1 MADQTTFV
9 DVVVPL
15 AIPNLL
21 TYRVPREIENE
32 VLVGQRIVVQLG
44 KSKLYTALI
53 RKIHNQAPAK
63 YQAKYVESLL
73 DERPVVHES
82 QFRLWEWMAGYY
94 MCTLGEVM
102 NAALPSSLKLASET
116 KVMIDD
122 DWDGIVDDL
131 SDKAYI
137 IVEAL
142 QVQETLT
149 LKDISDILG
158 QKTVQPIVNQLVAA
172 GVVITEEDMKRKY
185 RPKIV
190 EYVKLSPTA
199 KEEENLSGILD
210 DLDKRAP
217 KQMELLMSYLKM
229 SKHFEGDPQPVKKL
243 DLQKS
248 VDGNASLVN
257 ALVKKDVFQIEGV
270 QVGRIDD
277 GAENVQASFGLSDD
291 QQGALEEIEKHFEDK
306 DVTLFHGVTSS
317 GKTEVYV
324 KLIEEHLKKGEQ
336 VLFLLPEIALTTQLI
351 NRLRRF
357 FGTRIG
363 VYHSRFNQNERV
375 EVWND
380 VLKSGNGKYDI
391 VIGPRSAL
399 FLPFKKLGLVI
410 VDEEH
415 ESSYKQFDPAPRYN
429 ARDMAIVL
437 AKIHKAK
444 VLLGSATPSIESFWN
459 AEHERYGLVKLTKR
473 FGGIQMPEIHCADI
487 RMEMKSKTM
496 KSIFTSYLL
505 REMEEVLKENGQII
519 LFQNRRGYAPLW
531 QCNICGWV
539 PNCTRCDVSL
549 TYHKYSHSLK
559 CHYCGYSTNPP
570 TTCDACGSSD
580 LKMLGFGTEKIEE
593 ELSTFL
599 PKAKIARM
607 DLDTTRSKNAYQN
620 LIFDFEEGKIDILVG
635 TQMVTKGLDFDN
647 VRLVG
652 ILNADQM
659 LNFPDFRSFERSYQL
674 MAQVAGRAGRKGD
687 RGKVIIQTYTPDHWI
702 IQQVMHNQYE
712 EMYRQEIFERKSY
725 YYPPFYRL
733 IYLTL
738 KHRDK
743 QLIERAAN
751 YMADDLRKL
760 FGNRVLGPEM
770 PYVSRIYNKYLFE
783 IKLKLERDASPAK
796 FKEMLNEKI
805 IAFKAQPDF
814 KQVQVVI
821 DVDPM

>member
-1 MADQTTFV
+1 MADQTIFV

-21 TYRVPREIENE
+21 TYRVPRDIEDE
-32 VLVGQRIVVQLG
+32 VKVGQRIVVQLG

-53 RKIHNQAPAK
+53 RKIHTSAPAK
-63 YQAKYVESLL
+63 YEARYIESLL
-73 DERPVVHES
+73 DERPVVKES
-82 QFRLWEWMAGYY
+82 QFRLWQWMADYY

-131 SDKAYI
+131 TDKAFLV
-137 IVEAL
+137 VEAL
-142 QVQETLT
+142 QVQDTLT

-199 KEEENLSGILD
+199 RKEENLSQILD
-210 DLDKRAP
+210 DLEKRAP
-217 KQMELLMSYLKM
+217 KQMEILMSYLKM
-229 SKHFEGDPQPVKKL
+229 SKHFQGDLEKVKKL

-257 ALVKKDVFQIEGV
+257 SLVKKDVFEIEKV

-277 GAENVQASFGLSDD
+277 GSGKVQPSFNLSEG
-291 QQGALEEIEKHFEDK
+291 QQQSLVEIRDHFEKK
-306 DVTLFHGVTSS
+306 DVVLFHGVTSS
-317 GKTEVYV
+317 GKTEIYV
-324 KLIEEHLKKGEQ
+324 KLIEEHLKNGEQ

-357 FGTRIG
+357 FGNKIG

-380 VLKSGNGKYDI
+380 VLKAENGKYDI

-399 FLPFKKLGLVI
+399 FLPFRKLGLII

-459 AEHERYGLVKLTKR
+459 AEHDRYGIVTLNKR
-473 FGGIQMPEIHCADI
+473 YGGVQMPEILCADI
-487 RMEMKSKTM
+487 RQEMKSKTM

-505 REMEEVLKENGQII
+505 KEMEEVLKANGQII

-570 TTCDACGSSD
+570 STCDACGSSD

-593 ELSTFL
+593 ELSTFI
-599 PKAKIARM
+599 PTAKIARM

-620 LIFDFEEGKIDILVG
+620 LILDFEEGKIDVLVG

-647 VRLVG
+647 VKLVG

-674 MAQVAGRAGRKGD
+674 MSQVAGRAGRKGD

-702 IQQVMHNQYE
+702 IEQVMHHKYE

-743 QLIERAAN
+743 QVIERAAN
-751 YMADDLRKL
+751 YLAEQLRQP

-770 PYVSRIYNKYLFE
+770 PYVSRIYNKYIFE
-783 IKLKLERDASPAK
+783 IKLKLEREASPAK
-796 FKEMLNEKI
+796 FKEMLRDKI
-805 IAFKAQPDF
+805 VDFKAEPDF

-821 DVDPM
+821 NVDPM